1 MGELRKRIANG
12 NRPRKLKDATAKHLR
27 ASWREQLTG
36 EEGKALAALRS
47 VQPRPVKPAEVAGI
61 VAWADEHLFE
71 RRSVVSEHELWSE
84 ALARGRGENFDLT
97 GLREAIAQRGY
108 IRERGTDKLTSRE
121 VLGWEMEVVVAARDG
136 RNTQGR
142 LAPDFRPSGKLSTE
156 QRAAVEKILH
166 SRHLVTLFSGAA
178 GTGKSRTLQEVERA
192 LASVNRPVVVLA
204 PQRQQ
209 VRDLQ
214 ADGLPA
220 ESLTR
225 FLLGSQLPPGGVVI
239 LDEAGQVGGRD
250 LARLVRLVR
259 SSGGRLI
266 LSGDTR
272 QHGAVAAS
280 DALRAIEQHSGVKMI
295 RLQQIRRQ
303 DPKLGVTAAERRFI
317 RGYRAAVKAAA
328 KGHTA
333 ESFDRLDGLGCI
345 RECAVPER
353 RSRLATEYIAA
364 VGRKEKV
371 LVVAQTREE
380 AREVNESVRAQLHA
394 AGQLGPGQKLAT
406 FYPVDLSEAQKRDPR
421 FYQPGQ
427 HACFLQRYG
436 RYAKG
441 EVCPIVGTTAR
452 GVVMVKDGRRSTVSY
467 RYARRLVVVAQTE
480 MEIAPGDRLQIKAN
494 GESKDGRKFTNG
506 ELVTV
511 RHVRKNGTLVV
522 VGDQDVTK
530 TLAPSQRLF
539 VRGYAVTSYGS
550 QGKTVDTVLL
560 ADAACRAATNRNQWY
575 VAISRGRKRVI
586 VFTADKAELRAVI
599 GQSGD
604 RRLALEMKPLATALS
619 LRQEPR
625 ERIPEWT
632 RRSLEAAERVREHE
646 AVLHLSE
653 RPAVR
658 RSITL

>member
-1 MGELRKRIANG
+1 M
-12 NRPRKLKDATAKHLR
+12 
-27 ASWREQLTG
+27 
-36 EEGKALAALRS
+36 
-47 VQPRPVKPAEVAGI
+47 
-61 VAWADEHLFE
+61 
-71 RRSVVSEHELWSE
+71 
-84 ALARGRGENFDLT
+84 
-97 GLREAIAQRGY
+97 
-108 IRERGTDKLTSRE
+108 
-121 VLGWEMEVVVAARDG
+121 
-136 RNTQGR
+136 
-142 LAPDFRPSGKLSTE
+142 
-156 QRAAVEKILH
+156 
-166 SRHLVTLFSGAA
+166 
-178 GTGKSRTLQEVERA
+178 
-192 LASVNRPVVVLA
+192 
-204 PQRQQ
+204 
-209 VRDLQ
+209 
-214 ADGLPA
+214 
-220 ESLTR
+220 
-225 FLLGSQLPPGGVVI
+225 
-239 LDEAGQVGGRD
+239 
-250 LARLVRLVR
+250 
-259 SSGGRLI
+259 
-266 LSGDTR
+266 
-272 QHGAVAAS
+272 
-280 DALRAIEQHSGVKMI
+280 
-295 RLQQIRRQ
+295 
-303 DPKLGVTAAERRFI
+303 
-317 RGYRAAVKAAA
+317 
-328 KGHTA
+328 
-333 ESFDRLDGLGCI
+333 
-345 RECAVPER
+345 
-353 RSRLATEYIAA
+353 
-364 VGRKEKV
+364 
-371 LVVAQTREE
+371 VAQTREE